1 MTIRKQ
7 IILLFSVTVV
17 SVIAVI
23 FIAIY
28 MVFSE
33 YREEEF
39 QQRQKEKIKTTI
51 KFLGDVE
58 EMNESLA
65 QAMDKI
71 TIHDFY
77 DEKMLVFNEKKEL
90 IFSSIDDLPISIYK
104 NILDK
109 LSPENSWL
117 ETYEEEYDVVG
128 VYVFD
133 NRGRGYYG
141 ISKAFD
147 EYGFTKLEF
156 LRYILIFS
164 FLIISALV
172 ITIAI
177 YLSRRIAKP
186 ITAMARNIEKI
197 NFSKKL
203 EPIEINHGNQDE
215 IKLLVERFNALV
227 DRTNE
232 AFSFQKH
239 AINHISHELK
249 TPISVLVSKLE
260 ELENQED
267 ITKLRKGI
275 NQQKRNTKNLANI
288 INTLLSLSKVESQR
302 EVKTEKIRI
311 DELIFDILEEVQV
324 LDQDFSFNVDY
335 LLDELD
341 EKNLTLD
348 VNKDLI
354 RAALSN
360 LILNAKNYA
369 TEKEAKIEISESNK
383 KLFITIKNKG
393 QLLSDKEDKY
403 LFEYFFRGK
412 NSYGSSGFGI
422 GLVLAKRIINLH
434 KGELSYKKQK
444 PDLNIFVVELE
455 KDYSSSSKQFS

>member
-17 SVIAVI
+17 SVIAII

-28 MVFSE
+28 MIFSE

-58 EMNESLA
+58 DMNESLA

-109 LSPENSWL
+109 LSPDNSWI

-133 NRGRGYYG
+133 NKGRGYYG

-164 FLIISALV
+164 FLVIAALV

-186 ITAMARNIEKI
+186 ITAMAKNIEKI
-197 NFSKKL
+197 NFNKKL
-203 EPIEINHGNQDE
+203 DSLEINHGNQDE
-215 IKLLVERFNALV
+215 IKLLLDRFNALV

-249 TPISVLVSKLE
+249 TPISVLVSNLE
-260 ELENQED
+260 DLENEED
-267 ITKLRKGI
+267 LEKLRKGI
-275 NQQKRNTKNLANI
+275 NQQKRSTKNLASI
-288 INTLLSLSKVESQR
+288 INTLLSLSKVESQKKI
-302 EVKTEKIRI
+302 KTEKNRI
-311 DELIFDILEEVQV
+311 DELIFDIIEEVQI

-335 LLDELD
+335 LMGELD
-341 EKNLTLD
+341 EKNLTLS
-348 VNKDLI
+348 VNKDLM
-354 RAALSN
+354 RSALSN
-360 LILNAKNYA
+360 LILNAKNYSSD
-369 TEKEAKIEISESNK
+369 KEAKIEISESK
-383 KLFITIKNKG
+383 SKLFITIQNKG
-393 QLLSDKEDKY
+393 QLLTDNEEKY
-403 LFEYFFRGK
+403 LFEYFFRGE
-412 NSYGSSGFGI
+412 NSFGRSGFGI

-434 KGELSYKKQK
+434 NGELSYKKQN
-444 PDLNIFVVELE
+444 PNLNIFVVELV
-455 KDYSSSSKQFS
+455 KNF